1 MSTKKKMVVWKTKPE
16 EEPKFHEDIP
26 ENVGNIDFDRSTVIV
41 EADQI
46 EDGRVTDQTTTGV
59 YLL

>member
-1 MSTKKKMVVWKTKPE
+1 MIVWKTKPE
-16 EEPKFHEDIP
+16 VEPKFHEDIP

-46 EDGRVTDQTTTGV
+46 EDGRVTNQTTTGV
-59 YLL
+59 YVL